1 MNTAECTAAQLEFLS
16 RFFGPGNLLRW
27 DAYTGGEMPTASR
40 DLLDPLIADFLS
52 EEVSVLLP
60 RVSELQPTTV
70 DWYAMARNARQS
82 RALREQL
89 AAFIGPTHTDFTGQ
103 HASLDNADS
112 VEQAVSELFS
122 PFVYRLRV
130 IKHEDRNHVR
140 DQVFLLRSLQ
150 NRRTDPATVLAR
162 PVGRLLRDLEM
173 ALVVRNEESAWK
185 CLDDLRARGRL
196 SAHNLMFLK
205 VRILA
210 HFHRWADVLALP
222 EWQSLVAIRRPSR
235 ITQAL
240 VHAVYA
246 VHFAKFEGAANVTEC
261 VERFQELQGSFGTI
275 FRARGRLVDPTTLKA
290 FLLRTVSERQIRLE
304 TVDEIIRDF
313 PDTHES
319 QLWVESLSA
328 FARAQAES
336 GTATAVVTA
345 PLEAVQAA
353 CELGDFDSAFSLLL
367 HCEPSVPVIRQLLAC
382 SIEIDTLDTVC
393 RTLDFIDDCPDEMQD
408 AALSMRAYR
417 QIWDELTRDVAPL
430 ETIPSAAEIPDGW
443 IAWLER
449 VNEESPWPAVAEI
462 ASRGSNEWRIDKLI
476 NAPDSVRR
484 FAGLL
489 VSTRSPAAETA
500 LKHSLPELLKA
511 LLPEDGAVREF
522 KAIYLNLAYVLA
534 LDAAIGHDDLTA
546 LANLAEA
553 ILECA
558 LSTDAQS
565 NEFEELL
572 ETLEAAWN
580 HVAAPRHLDWAL
592 NVLDILIAFNVK
604 QHAPVDRF
612 FLQITN
618 GFREWSRRI
627 RPDQW
632 ALFEQLAADLGHSDL
647 LTGLQP
653 DDDVSS
659 EEAQSLSSRLA
670 GKTVAIYTLT
680 ERIGHRA
687 ADIIQSQFTDVRV
700 QLAHDKVASD
710 RLEQLSRNAD
720 VFIVNTWDAKHA
732 ATNAI
737 RQHRANDKVTL
748 QPTSKSAGGLIR
760 ALFAHL
766 ESGSIQR

>member
-1 MNTAECTAAQLEFLS
+1 MNTTEYTPAQLDFLS

-27 DAYTGGEMPTASR
+27 DAYTGGEMSTASR

-52 EEVSVLLP
+52 DDGSVLLP
-60 RVSELQPTTV
+60 RVSELEPTTV

-89 AAFIGPTHTDFTGQ
+89 AAFVGPTHTDFTGQ
-103 HASLDNADS
+103 HTSLDDADS

-130 IKHEDRNHVR
+130 VKHEDRNHVR
-140 DQVFLLRSLQ
+140 DQVFLLRSLRK
-150 NRRTDPATVLAR
+150 RRSSPEASLSR

-173 ALVVRNEESAWK
+173 AIVVRNEESAWK
-185 CLDDLRARGRL
+185 CLEDLRARGRL
-196 SAHNLMFLK
+196 SAHNLTFLK
-205 VRILA
+205 VRILS
-210 HFHRWADVLALP
+210 HFHRWADILALP

-246 VHFAKFEGAANVTEC
+246 THFSEFETAANVTEC
-261 VERFQELQGSFGTI
+261 VKRFQELRGSFGTI
-275 FRARGRLVDPTTLKA
+275 FRARGGLVDPVTLKA

-304 TVDEIIRDF
+304 SVDAIIRDF
-313 PDTHES
+313 PDSHES

-336 GTATAVVTA
+336 GATTEVVTD
-345 PLEAVQAA
+345 PLEAVRAA
-353 CELGDFDSAFSLLL
+353 CELGDFDCAFSLLL
-367 HCEPSVPVIRQLLAC
+367 DCEPSVAVIRQLLAC
-382 SIEIDTLDTVC
+382 SIEIDTLNAAR
-393 RTLDFIDDCPDEMQD
+393 RTLDFIDNSPDAMRD
-408 AALSMRAYR
+408 AALSMRAFS
-417 QIWDELTRDVAPL
+417 QIWDELTRDVAPV
-430 ETIPSAAEIPDGW
+430 ETTPSAAEIPDGW
-443 IAWLER
+443 IAWIER
-449 VNEESPWPAVAEI
+449 VNEERPWPAGAEI
-462 ASRGSNEWRIDKLI
+462 ASRGSVEWRIDELV
-476 NAPDSVRR
+476 NDPDSVRR

-489 VSTRSPAAETA
+489 VSTRSPDGDTA
-500 LKHSLPELLKA
+500 LKHSLPELLKSI
-511 LLPEDGAVREF
+511 LPEDGPVREF
-522 KAIYLNLAYVLA
+522 KPIYLNLAYILA
-534 LDAAIGHDDLTA
+534 LDTAIGHDDLTA

-565 NEFEELL
+565 NEFEDLL

-612 FLQITN
+612 FLQVTN

-627 RPDQW
+627 RVDQW
-632 ALFEQLAADLGHSDL
+632 VMIEQLARDIGLADT
-647 LTGLQP
+647 LTGIQP
-653 DDDVSS
+653 DHDDSAGT
-659 EEAQSLSSRLA
+659 AQSLADRLA
-670 GKTVAIYTLT
+670 GQTVAIYTLT
-680 ERIGHRA
+680 ERIGRRA
-687 ADIIQSQFTDVRV
+687 ADIISSQFHDVRI

-737 RQHRANDKVTL
+737 QANRPESSVTL
-748 QPTSKSAGGLIR
+748 RPQSKSAGGVVR
-760 ALFAHL
+760 AIYKYI
-766 ESGSIQR
+766 ETTTVE